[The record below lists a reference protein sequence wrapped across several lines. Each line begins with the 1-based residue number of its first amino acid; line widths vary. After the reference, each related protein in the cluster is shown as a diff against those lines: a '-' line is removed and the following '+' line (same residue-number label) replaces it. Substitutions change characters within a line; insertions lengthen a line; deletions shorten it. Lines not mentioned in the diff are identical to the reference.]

1 MNDEHSGACL
11 EHVPLISFLRR
22 NMSRNYQKKPREEN
36 GWYIKQT
43 HCKRGHDLSLTR
55 TKHNQC
61 RECMKQWRREH
72 PAACRNIAK
81 GSARRSRM
89 KNLYH
94 LTEEEYQEI
103 YEKQKGLCAL
113 PSCGKPATD
122 IDHCHVLGKTR
133 GLLCNCHNKAIGAF
147 SDNPILL
154 REAAE
159 YLENFHG

>member
-1 MNDEHSGACL
+1 M
-11 EHVPLISFLRR
+11 P
-22 NMSRNYQKKPREEN
+22 RNYQRKFSDEELAILKRHPR
-36 GWYIKQT
+36 KT
-43 HCKRGHDLSLTR
+43 HCKKSHDLSITR
-55 TKHNQC
+55 NKYNQC

-72 PAACRNIAK
+72 PDACKNIAK

-94 LTEEEYQEI
+94 ITEKEYQEM
-103 YEKQKGLCAL
+103 YEKQHGSCAL

-147 SDNPILL
+147 SDNPNLL

-159 YLENFHG
+159 YLENFNG